1 MAAARRRWNPDEKR
15 AAIKMSKEGFT
26 HKEIAEK
33 LRPGVKFAWRAIGE
47 IVREARKPQEH
58 QSSTTTSTS
67 IVLPISPL
75 ISSSS
80 TIELPEGMADSLTAK
95 EFMSMMDDHQRALFV
110 ATYEDL
116 RGDADDD
123 ALTGAENEMLIR
135 ASYSHVKYLRAQA
148 LLNIAEGYLMQ
159 ELEGLIPDT
168 DAGKAM
174 RRFAGGREGYKKECE
189 QWQKEYMDYL
199 NDLKL
204 TRRQRLDKIKDI
216 RNTFLDLQQE
226 LNDQERQASIIED
239 IKRINLATEAE
250 FHRMAKGQPGPDGRL
265 HSWLIGAFD
274 EYVGP
279 ADPPEEEK
287 NEEND

>member
-26 HKEIAEK
+26 HKEIAHK
-33 LRPGVKFAWRAIGE
+33 LRPDVKYAWRGVGD
-47 IVREARKPQEH
+47 IVREARKPQEP
-58 QSSTTTSTS
+58 QSSITSAPV
-67 IVLPISPL
+67 VLPTSPL

-95 EFMSMMDDHQRALFV
+95 EFMSMMDDHQGALFV

-116 RGDADDD
+116 RGDADED

-148 LLNIAEGYLMQ
+148 LLNTAESYLMQ

-168 DAGKAM
+168 DTGKAM

-199 NDLKL
+199 DSLKL
-204 TRRQRLDKIKDI
+204 TRRQRLDKIKDT

-226 LNDQERQASIIED
+226 LNDKERQASIIED

-250 FHRMAKGQPGPDGRL
+250 FHRMAKGEPGPDGRV
-265 HSWLIGAFD
+265 HRWLIGAFD
-274 EYVGP
+274 EYVSP
-279 ADPPEEEK
+279 ADPPKEEK
-287 NEEND
+287 NEESN